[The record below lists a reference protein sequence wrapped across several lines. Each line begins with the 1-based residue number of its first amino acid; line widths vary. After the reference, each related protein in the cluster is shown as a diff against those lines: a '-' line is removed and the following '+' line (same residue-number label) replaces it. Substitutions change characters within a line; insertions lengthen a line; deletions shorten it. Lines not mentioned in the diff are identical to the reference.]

1 MSLFVAIDG
10 PDGCGKSTQALRLV
24 DALRA
29 RGRTVVHLREP
40 GSTPFGERVRAVLLD
55 PKVGHVGALAEA
67 LAFSAARRTMLERQV
82 APALARDE
90 IVIAERC
97 FLSTVVYQCRAPR
110 EDAAPEPVVAAVTRA
125 VHDVVAH
132 DLVLI
137 LDVDTATATARARA
151 ARAPDRI
158 ESRDDDFHER
168 VRQAFV
174 ALARET
180 SWPCELIAGGRAD
193 AVRVIDASR
202 SPNVVHADIL
212 AAVDAA
218 ALVKAG
224 GRV

>member
-1 MSLFVAIDG
+1 MSLFVALDG
-10 PDGCGKSTQALRLV
+10 PDGCGKSVQAVRLV

-55 PKVGHVGALAEA
+55 PSIGHVGTLAEA

-82 APALARDE
+82 APALARGE
-90 IVIAERC
+90 IVVAERC

-110 EDAAPEPVVAAVTRA
+110 EDAAPEAVVAAVTRA

-132 DLVLI
+132 DLVLM
-137 LDVDTATATARARA
+137 LDVDTETAIARMQAS
-151 ARAPDRI
+151 RAPDRI
-158 ESRDDDFHER
+158 ERRGEDFHRR

-174 ALARET
+174 ALASET
-180 SWPCELIAGGRAD
+180 SWPRELIGRGRAD
-193 AVRVIDASR
+193 AVRVIDAGR
-202 SPNVVHADIL
+202 APNDVHADVL

-218 ALVKAG
+218 LAKAG
-224 GRV
+224 GRA